1 MTLLNTFEL
10 PEANITKSNYNEVF
24 KELNNTYPHIIQ
36 SLSLSKCDLNMFLS
50 EVKLFFS
57 QKLFTFVVYTF

>member
-10 PEANITKSNYNEVF
+10 PEANITKSNYDEVF
-24 KELNNTYPHIIQ
+24 KELTNTYPHIIQ
-36 SLSLSKCDLNMFLS
+36 SLNLSKCDLNTFLS
-50 EVKLFFS
+50 EVELFFS